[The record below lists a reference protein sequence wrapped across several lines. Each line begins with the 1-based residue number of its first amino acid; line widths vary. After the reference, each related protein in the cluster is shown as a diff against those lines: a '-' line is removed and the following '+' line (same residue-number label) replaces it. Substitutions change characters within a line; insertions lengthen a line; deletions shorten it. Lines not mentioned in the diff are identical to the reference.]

1 MRDIPTTDPV
11 ASREMAARL
20 RAGAER
26 VHDLA
31 RRLDHRLDALE
42 FEGPAALRVRA
53 EGVERK
59 LRANQ
64 IADELRDVA
73 ASLSHGGGETC

>member
-20 RAGAER
+20 RTGAER

-31 RRLDHRLDALE
+31 RRLALRLAALA
-42 FEGPAALRVRA
+42 FQGPAALRLRA

-64 IADELRDVA
+64 IAGELRDVA
-73 ASLSHGGGETC
+73 TGLSHGGETC